1 MANVYTEAKRRIK
14 ALENLDRHS
23 VDEVISWV
31 IESMDTRYPQNR
43 KKAFEIV
50 TKRNWVTIRAE
61 IIQTVTS
68 QKYEEIHKLRDAMLG
83 LDLLFNKDLIRSG
96 LIIDGT
102 LAVISGK
109 NPNVTLFTVLSMLN
123 AETKDSKLE
132 TYLLYRYFA
141 GEPKL
146 PNGFLQ
152 KF

>member
-1 MANVYTEAKRRIK
+1 MDDVYIEAKKRIK

-23 VDEVISWV
+23 PEEVISWV
-31 IESMDTRYPQNR
+31 IGAMDTRYPQNR

-50 TKRNWVTIRAE
+50 TKKNWGTIRDE

-68 QKYEEIHKLRDAMLG
+68 QNYEEIHKLRDAMLG

-109 NPNVTLFTVLSMLN
+109 NPNIALFTLLSVLN
-123 AETKDSKLE
+123 AKAKDSKLE

-146 PNGFLQ
+146 PNGFFQ

>member
-1 MANVYTEAKRRIK
+1 MDDTY
-14 ALENLDRHS
+14 LEVKKKLKVLKDLDRHP
-23 VDEVISWV
+23 VDEIITWLL
-31 IESMDTRYPQNR
+31 EAMDSRYPQNR

-50 TKRNWVTIRAE
+50 TKRDWGTIRAE
-61 IIQTVTS
+61 IIQAVTS
-68 QKYEEIHKLRDAMLG
+68 QKYEEIHRLRDAMLG
-83 LDLLFNKDLIRSG
+83 LDLLFNEDLMKSG

-109 NPNVTLFTVLSMLN
+109 NPNIALFTVLSMLN
-123 AETKDSKLE
+123 EKTKDSKLE

-146 PNGFLQ
+146 SNGFLQ